1 MDGQD
6 MVAQTPEVTVRDN
19 AESGC
24 YEALIGG
31 DVVGTIVYEYH
42 GPRMVFMHTIVEP
55 DFRRRGIATT
65 LAKAALDDVRAR
77 GLKLSN
83 YCGFVA
89 EFIEA
94 NPEYADLID
103 AQHPGHPR
111 RR

>member
-1 MDGQD
+1 MA
-6 MVAQTPEVTVRDN
+6 AQTPELDVRDN
-19 AESGC
+19 MESLC
-24 YEALIGG
+24 YDALIDGE
-31 DVVGTIVYEYH
+31 VIGTVVYEYS
-42 GPRMVFMHTIVEP
+42 GPRIVFLHTIVDPE
-55 DFRRRGIATT
+55 FRGRGIGTT
-65 LAKAALDDVRAR
+65 LVAAALDDVRAR